1 MIFTNSFFANNRD
14 LSSQIDYVICLA
26 DSIHAN
32 VLHWSSIK
40 CKRLTR
46 SVLAAKLF
54 AMIHDF
60 DVVLML
66 KAIFTK
72 MLNVVVSLIL
82 ETSSKSLYDCLVRL
96 KTTIKKRLMM
106 NVMTVRQCY
115 EWHEIIEMKWVHE
128 INNSFDSM
136 TKIKSLSTL
145 KTLIDINQI
154 NLDII
159 KWVERR
165 AIKEMINQMTKKN
178 D

>member
-1 MIFTNSFFANNRD
+1 
-14 LSSQIDYVICLA
+14 
-26 DSIHAN
+26 
-32 VLHWSSIK
+32 
-40 CKRLTR
+40 LTR

-115 EWHEIIEMKWVHE
+115 E
-128 INNSFDSM
+128 
-136 TKIKSLSTL
+136 
-145 KTLIDINQI
+145 
-154 NLDII
+154 
-159 KWVERR
+159 
-165 AIKEMINQMTKKN
+165 
-178 D
+178 